1 MTQVKW
7 IVLMVLAGLLTIFT
21 VQNVEVVEVRLLFWS
36 LEMSRAIM
44 LLAVLAIGMVLGWHA
59 GGLGRGRR
67 PGA

>member
-44 LLAVLAIGMVLGWHA
+44 LLAVLAIGMVLGWLA